1 MIAAG
6 PHRSEGHKEAHVQ
19 GWLVSVLM
27 HGTVALAVILLVK
40 QIQLAPQDEPFKWN
54 VAMVSPTQ
62 PVQPTASSPN
72 QAPTPSVP
80 STTSVP
86 SPHVQQTTPAQTL
99 PAPQPLAHQ
108 TTPSISEQ
116 TVTPVVTE
124 PPAPT
129 PPQPTAPSQ
138 SAAHTTQP
146 AEPIKH
152 ETVAPKVTEATS
164 IVKPAEASVAVSAES
179 AAQTAPSSTPSAI
192 PGPTT
197 QFDQAPTPT
206 QMAAIFPTPTN
217 TPTKL
222 DYGWLSEAILR
233 RVEEFKRYPASARV
247 DRAEG
252 KVVVKAVID
261 EDGSIGEVEVFQSSG
276 HPGLDKAAIETLRQA
291 APFHLPRPLGQP
303 RMTIKIPM
311 SYRLDR

>member
-1 MIAAG
+1 VIAAE
-6 PHRSEGHKEAHVQ
+6 PHRSGDHQVAHVQ
-19 GWLVSVLM
+19 GWLVSVFL
-27 HGTVALAVILLVK
+27 HGTVALAAILFVK

-54 VAMVSPTQ
+54 VAMVSTTQ

-72 QAPTPSVP
+72 QAPAPSVP

-86 SPHVQQTTPAQTL
+86 SPHMQQTAPTQTL
-99 PAPQPLAHQ
+99 PSPRPLAQQ
-108 TTPSISEQ
+108 TTPSISER
-116 TVTPVVTE
+116 TVTPLMTE
-124 PPAPT
+124 PL
-129 PPQPTAPSQ
+129 PPQSTAPSQ

-146 AEPIKH
+146 AEPIRH
-152 ETVAPKVTEATS
+152 ETAAPMVTEATS

-179 AAQTAPSSTPSAI
+179 GSQTAPSSAPSAI
-192 PGPTT
+192 LEHTA
-197 QFDQAPTPT
+197 QSDQAPAPT
-206 QMAAIFPTPTN
+206 QMAAISSTPTN
-217 TPTKL
+217 APTTR

-233 RVEEFKRYPASARV
+233 RVEELKRYPASARV
-247 DRAEG
+247 DHAEG
-252 KVVVKAVID
+252 KVVVKAVIN

-276 HPGLDKAAIETLRQA
+276 HPGLDKAAVETMREA